1 MLTPHALGEFPLYL
15 LNTRKP
21 RFFLTVQEFFL
32 GKNVFGSWSG
42 SAGVLGCRGGIDY
55 VTLSSYGISQL
66 AVHVVSRRILCHI
79 PQLWNFTALAL
90 CSDRG
95 PIFHPDSAGVCD
107 KCLDGVFF
115 AGPIAAWSSD
125 YASRYQPNG

>member
-1 MLTPHALGEFPLYL
+1 MFLAVGAALPGF
-15 LNTRKP
+15 
-21 RFFLTVQEFFL
+21 
-32 GKNVFGSWSG
+32 W
-42 SAGVLGCRGGIDY
+42 AGGGDIDY
-55 VTLSSYGISQL
+55 VTSSSYGISQL
-66 AVHVVSRRILCHI
+66 AVQMLGRGILCHI

-90 CSDRG
+90 DLDIG